1 MVDGF
6 NSTGVKIDPLFEDS
20 KAKFDVGQK
29 LNQLTDEFSDLT
41 DFKVRFSMFSWK
53 ISTPALEIS
62 ATCRS

>member
-41 DFKVRFSMFSWK
+41 DFKVRFSIFN
-53 ISTPALEIS
+53 
-62 ATCRS
+62 